1 MPKSPSNGNPS
12 NGNPSEISPLNRN
25 LSPPPLP
32 GSPSP
37 GITAP
42 RSLSDLGLRADFCP
56 FYLLLCWQNP
66 HLARAKLR
74 FCRLA
79 SGTEGETRNLRHQK
93 SSGKA
98 QTRQTPRRVLL
109 CLPLSAVFFTGPSLF
124 AETWNFTADSVTSI
138 QRDQGSRTLL
148 EGRARVESDDME
160 IRAESLELLGPD
172 YDRISG
178 SGSVVLI
185 EIEKG
190 ITVESSRFDYDRE
203 QELIRFRGR
212 VSLVDE
218 EDGIL
223 IRAEAL
229 DFFEDDDFVVM
240 TAAVRLIKENT
251 IGRGEFATFRRDE
264 KILEL
269 SGRPVVW
276 QDGDEYRADRI
287 TVNLET
293 DEIILEGAVEGLL
306 ITEGDEEPDENPDE
320 PPIED
325 GPRE

>member
-1 MPKSPSNGNPS
+1 MPKSPSNRNPS
-12 NGNPSEISPLNRN
+12 KRNPL
-25 LSPPPLP
+25 PPPPP

-42 RSLSDLGLRADFCP
+42 RSLSDLGLGVDFCP

-66 HLARAKLR
+66 HLAHAKLR

-79 SGTEGETRNLRHQK
+79 SGTEGETRSLRHQK
-93 SSGKA
+93 SSGKP
-98 QTRQTPRRVLL
+98 QTRQTPSRVLL
-109 CLPLSAVFFTGPSLF
+109 CLPLAAVFFTGPSLV
-124 AETWNFTADSVTSI
+124 AETWSFTANSVTSI

-148 EGRARVESDDME
+148 EGRARVESDEME

-172 YDRISG
+172 YEKISG

-185 EIEKG
+185 ETEKG

-223 IRAEAL
+223 IRAESL

-287 TVNLET
+287 TVNLDT

-306 ITEGDEEPDENPDE
+306 ITEGDEDPDETPDE
-320 PPIED
+320 TPIED

>member
-1 MPKSPSNGNPS
+1 MPKNPS
-12 NGNPSEISPLNRN
+12 NRNPLNRNPLNTTPSKRSPLNRKSSN
-25 LSPPPLP
+25 RNPSPLPPPGSPSP
-32 GSPSP
+32 GIPSP

-42 RSLSDLGLRADFCP
+42 R
-56 FYLLLCWQNP
+56 
-66 HLARAKLR
+66 
-74 FCRLA
+74 
-79 SGTEGETRNLRHQK
+79 
-93 SSGKA
+93 
-98 QTRQTPRRVLL
+98 RVLP
-109 CLPLSAVFFTGPSLF
+109 CLPLAAVFFTGPSLV
-124 AETWNFTADSVTSI
+124 AETWSFTADSVTSI

-148 EGRARVESDDME
+148 EGRARVESDEME

-172 YDRISG
+172 YEKISG

-185 EIEKG
+185 ETEKG

-223 IRAEAL
+223 IRAESL

-287 TVNLET
+287 TVNLDT

-306 ITEGDEEPDENPDE
+306 ITEGDEDPDETPDENGGGNESENEPENEQDSAGGTGGTDE
-320 PPIED
+320 TPIED
-325 GPRE
+325 GPRK

>member
-1 MPKSPSNGNPS
+1 MPKIPS
-12 NGNPSEISPLNRN
+12 NGNPSEISPSNRN
-25 LSPPPLP
+25 LSPSPLP

-42 RSLSDLGLRADFCP
+42 RSLSDLGLGADFCP

-66 HLARAKLR
+66 HLAHAKLR

-124 AETWNFTADSVTSI
+124 AETWNFTADRVTSI

-306 ITEGDEEPDENPDE
+306 ITEGDEDPDENPDE

>member
-1 MPKSPSNGNPS
+1 MPKSPSNGN
-12 NGNPSEISPLNRN
+12 
-25 LSPPPLP
+25 LSPPLLP

-37 GITAP
+37 GIP
-42 RSLSDLGLRADFCP
+42 DS
-56 FYLLLCWQNP
+56 
-66 HLARAKLR
+66 
-74 FCRLA
+74 
-79 SGTEGETRNLRHQK
+79 
-93 SSGKA
+93 
-98 QTRQTPRRVLL
+98 RRVLL

-306 ITEGDEEPDENPDE
+306 ITEGDENPDENGGGNESENESENEQDSAGGPGGIDA

>member
-1 MPKSPSNGNPS
+1 
-12 NGNPSEISPLNRN
+12 
-25 LSPPPLP
+25 
-32 GSPSP
+32 
-37 GITAP
+37 
-42 RSLSDLGLRADFCP
+42 
-56 FYLLLCWQNP
+56 
-66 HLARAKLR
+66 
-74 FCRLA
+74 
-79 SGTEGETRNLRHQK
+79 
-93 SSGKA
+93 
-98 QTRQTPRRVLL
+98 
-109 CLPLSAVFFTGPSLF
+109 
-124 AETWNFTADSVTSI
+124 
-138 QRDQGSRTLL
+138 
-148 EGRARVESDDME
+148 ME

-172 YDRISG
+172 YDKISG

-229 DFFEDDDFVVM
+229 DFFEDDDFVMM

-306 ITEGDEEPDENPDE
+306 ITEGDENPDENGGGNESENESENEQDRPGGTDA

-325 GPRE
+325 GPRK

>member
-1 MPKSPSNGNPS
+1 MPKSPSNGNP
-12 NGNPSEISPLNRN
+12 LNRK

-42 RSLSDLGLRADFCP
+42 R
-56 FYLLLCWQNP
+56 
-66 HLARAKLR
+66 
-74 FCRLA
+74 
-79 SGTEGETRNLRHQK
+79 
-93 SSGKA
+93 
-98 QTRQTPRRVLL
+98 RVLL
-109 CLPLSAVFFTGPSLF
+109 CLLLSAASLIGPSLF

-223 IRAEAL
+223 ISAEAL

-306 ITEGDEEPDENPDE
+306 ITEGDETPDEDPDAT
-320 PPIED
+320 PNED
-325 GPRE
+325 GPRK

>member
-1 MPKSPSNGNPS
+1 MPKSPSNTSPSKRNPS
-12 NGNPSEISPLNRN
+12 KRSPLNRKSSN
-25 LSPPPLP
+25 RNPSPLPPP

-42 RSLSDLGLRADFCP
+42 R
-56 FYLLLCWQNP
+56 
-66 HLARAKLR
+66 
-74 FCRLA
+74 
-79 SGTEGETRNLRHQK
+79 
-93 SSGKA
+93 
-98 QTRQTPRRVLL
+98 RVLP
-109 CLPLSAVFFTGPSLF
+109 CLPLAAVFFTGPSLF
-124 AETWNFTADSVTSI
+124 AETWSFTADSVTSI

-148 EGRARVESDDME
+148 EGRARVESDEME

-172 YDRISG
+172 YEKISG

-185 EIEKG
+185 ETEKG

-223 IRAEAL
+223 IRAESL

-287 TVNLET
+287 TVNLDT

-306 ITEGDEEPDENPDE
+306 ITEGDEDPDE
-320 PPIED
+320 PPADEDSDENGGGNESENEPENEQDSAGGTGGTDETPIED
-325 GPRE
+325 GPRK